1 MRNFLLV
8 IIVFL
13 CLSNNYSQK
22 KFNYDEQINFFF
34 SDLDIIMNG
43 NSEGLSFGDI
53 IREFEGK
60 NLGSS
65 SASIKVVSGND
76 GSMIRKVGSS
86 YVLQLTFSSFN
97 FFSDDDLKG
106 NYFFPL
112 RDGFLSTRADK
123 IYYGR
128 KKDFKSKSNIYKIV
142 TIFTT
147 KGSIENNDFNKFN
160 ERVNNLVEQKLFQK
174 NYTET
179 SFSNPNG
186 QGNYNL
192 DKFDNEYFTIWNIHS
207 NTDKK
212 YLGFKMPLMKAT
224 IYSNK
229 NIAEGLTD
237 VKDYKY
243 PFPTIYLG
251 NKIFSEDNLY
261 ATVMEIEDMFTDL
274 NVNEERKEEFTIN
287 GNDIRDINVFQLK
300 DMVFAFLDDCEENN
314 IAINRNQNIYVEF
327 VSLEDSK
334 LAVAFG
340 IDDDNTIAV
349 RVDPIK
355 WENSSLR
362 KKWYLL
368 YHELGHD
375 VLNLRHG
382 DGGKMMFNYSESDYS
397 WNDFFED
404 KRFMFDVYKRK
415 NNISEIDNYINNR
428 NNNPKVN
435 SVKRDKVR
443 SVVPEKSVYI
453 NLNSFTGTYS
463 STKIPNKFI
472 IKKNQNIGKLVLSIT
487 NMSVDGSVVLER
499 IGEYKF
505 ENSESKLELTF
516 SENSQI
522 LIVRNGVVENGEVVN
537 YEITFSKEL

>member
-1 MRNFLLV
+1 M
-8 IIVFL
+8 
-13 CLSNNYSQK
+13 
-22 KFNYDEQINFFF
+22 
-34 SDLDIIMNG
+34 
-43 NSEGLSFGDI
+43 
-53 IREFEGK
+53 
-60 NLGSS
+60 
-65 SASIKVVSGND
+65 
-76 GSMIRKVGSS
+76 
-86 YVLQLTFSSFN
+86 
-97 FFSDDDLKG
+97 
-106 NYFFPL
+106 
-112 RDGFLSTRADK
+112 
-123 IYYGR
+123 
-128 KKDFKSKSNIYKIV
+128 
-142 TIFTT
+142 
-147 KGSIENNDFNKFN
+147 
-160 ERVNNLVEQKLFQK
+160 
-174 NYTET
+174 
-179 SFSNPNG
+179 
-186 QGNYNL
+186 
-192 DKFDNEYFTIWNIHS
+192 
-207 NTDKK
+207 
-212 YLGFKMPLMKAT
+212 
-224 IYSNK
+224 
-229 NIAEGLTD
+229 
-237 VKDYKY
+237 
-243 PFPTIYLG
+243 
-251 NKIFSEDNLY
+251 
-261 ATVMEIEDMFTDL
+261 
-274 NVNEERKEEFTIN
+274 
-287 GNDIRDINVFQLK
+287 
-300 DMVFAFLDDCEENN
+300 DDCEENN

-472 IKKNQNIGKLVLSIT
+472 IKKNQNIGKLVYLLPICLLMDQS
-487 NMSVDGSVVLER
+487 
-499 IGEYKF
+499 F
-505 ENSESKLELTF
+505 
-516 SENSQI
+516 
-522 LIVRNGVVENGEVVN
+522 
-537 YEITFSKEL
+537 